1 MNNKLTVADVDLADR
16 TVLLRVDFNVPFK
29 PGSME
34 ISDLTRIESSLPT
47 IKYLLQRNCKIII
60 CSHLGRPG
68 GRPDEAMSLRPIAQK
83 LEEILQIQV
92 KFVSDC
98 VSNEAVQITSG
109 MGGGEIALLEN
120 LRFHSAEEANES
132 EFARKLASLAEVYV
146 NDAFGVAHR
155 AHASVAKVTEYLPS
169 VLGLLFSKE
178 VHSLSKIFQHPDRPF
193 TAILGGAKIS
203 DKIKVVE
210 RVSEIADDL
219 LIGGGMCGTFIKAL
233 GYEVGNSEIE
243 YEYLEFASRLLDKS
257 NGVKSRVWLAE
268 DVVVGR
274 EFSPMS
280 QHQNCKIDGIDDRG
294 MILDIGPKTVSRFTG
309 IIGNS
314 RTVFWNG
321 PMGVFEFPA
330 FAIGTESIAKSV
342 VNATEN
348 GGFSLIG
355 GGDSACE
362 EASYLAK
369 LCPKVYLIVRKDHLR
384 ASKIMQDR
392 VLSNEKIDVMWNS
405 SIVDMIGDPKKNGL
419 ESVIIEDT
427 GTGDRIDYKCDGVFL
442 GIGHKPNSD
451 IFKESLKLD
460 SSGYILTDPDST
472 KTSIEGVFAAG
483 DIQDHTYRQAVTAA
497 GSGCMAAIEAERFL
511 ETS

>member
-98 VSNEAVQITSG
+98 VSDEAVQITSG

-155 AHASVAKVTEYLPS
+155 AHASVARVTEYLPS

-210 RVSEIADDL
+210 RVSEIAD
-219 LIGGGMCGTFIKAL
+219 IWTFARDTKAHDPNWAL
-233 GYEVGNSEIE
+233 V
-243 YEYLEFASRLLDKS
+243 AT
-257 NGVKSRVWLAE
+257 
-268 DVVVGR
+268 
-274 EFSPMS
+274 
-280 QHQNCKIDGIDDRG
+280 RG
-294 MILDIGPKTVSRFTG
+294 
-309 IIGNS
+309 
-314 RTVFWNG
+314 
-321 PMGVFEFPA
+321 
-330 FAIGTESIAKSV
+330 
-342 VNATEN
+342 
-348 GGFSLIG
+348 
-355 GGDSACE
+355 
-362 EASYLAK
+362 
-369 LCPKVYLIVRKDHLR
+369 
-384 ASKIMQDR
+384 
-392 VLSNEKIDVMWNS
+392 
-405 SIVDMIGDPKKNGL
+405 
-419 ESVIIEDT
+419 
-427 GTGDRIDYKCDGVFL
+427 
-442 GIGHKPNSD
+442 
-451 IFKESLKLD
+451 
-460 SSGYILTDPDST
+460 PD
-472 KTSIEGVFAAG
+472 
-483 DIQDHTYRQAVTAA
+483 
-497 GSGCMAAIEAERFL
+497 
-511 ETS
+511 

>member
-1 MNNKLTVADVDLADR
+1 MNNKLTVADVDLADKA
-16 TVLLRVDFNVPFK
+16 VLLRVDFNVPFK

-98 VSNEAVQITSG
+98 VSDEAVQITSG

-155 AHASVAKVTEYLPS
+155 AHASVARVTEYLPS

-210 RVSEIADDL
+210 RVSEIADDI

-243 YEYLEFASRLLDKS
+243 YEYLEFARRLLDKS
-257 NGVKSRVWLAE
+257 NGIKSRVWLVE

-274 EFSPMS
+274 EFSPIS
-280 QHQNCKIDGIDDRG
+280 QHQIYKIDGIDDRG

-321 PMGVFEFPA
+321 PMGVFEWEPF
-330 FAIGTESIAKSV
+330 SV
-342 VNATEN
+342 GSREVANAVCSSGIT
-348 GGFSLIG
+348 SVIG
-355 GGDSACE
+355 GGSTVDAVSRFGFKDKMSHVSTGGG
-362 EASYLAK
+362 ASLQFLEGK
-369 LCPKVYLIVRKDHLR
+369 ELP
-384 ASKIMQDR
+384 
-392 VLSNEKIDVMWNS
+392 
-405 SIVDMIGDPKKNGL
+405 GL
-419 ESVIIEDT
+419 EMIPE
-427 GTGDRIDYKCDGVFL
+427 K
-442 GIGHKPNSD
+442 N
-451 IFKESLKLD
+451 
-460 SSGYILTDPDST
+460 
-472 KTSIEGVFAAG
+472 
-483 DIQDHTYRQAVTAA
+483 
-497 GSGCMAAIEAERFL
+497 
-511 ETS
+511 